1 MSENENVSGTTG
13 DTGHTGNGGGADA
26 AAGAGWG
33 WEPVPQ
39 GGDYDSDATA
49 FVQLPQ
55 DMLDALD
62 SGEPLAAPG
71 HGFVPPPMIMPLGS
85 SGSTDP
91 SATGTWTMPVQ
102 WPEAGGAPAQA
113 PADPGPARAPIPAS
127 IPLPASVAAA
137 FAAAEPEGQAEFHGG
152 AQPDASHAAAQPG
165 PHLASQA
172 GAHGAAQQQHAQQY
186 ADAQYGDPR
195 AGTDMGA
202 TAEWQ
207 FPDAL
212 HRDEDPSATG
222 HWTLPADLTGGAA
235 AGAGAGGVG
244 GDGFGGDGL
253 GGEGL
258 GQGGLGR
265 DGLGGDGLGQGG
277 LGGDGLGQGGLGRDG
292 LGGTGEF
299 RTGAHDSGW
308 GGAPG
313 EAPGASQAPWAAPE
327 APAGAGASAV
337 PEGLL
342 SSGVLPGE
350 GVPGAHGAAAGP
362 TGRGPRVLGGPGVG
376 TPLPEGYHQAGPE
389 PETALEAAPDIE
401 ASHGHGPAQPP
412 AGDERPRP
420 AEAEAEG
427 ADAAPEEG
435 PAPAA
440 VPGEAHAHGF
450 GEGPGAPAGA
460 EAAPVPDED
469 TAGDAVVAPAAHD
482 TGEFPLGE
490 AAYGE
495 ERHPAVAQHEHPAA
509 SYVLRVNGAD
519 RPVTGAWIGE
529 SLLYVLRER
538 LGLAGA
544 KDGCSQ
550 GECGACAVQVDGR
563 LVASCLVPAATAAGS
578 EVRTVEGLAQGGEL
592 SDVQQALCRSGGV
605 QCGFCVPGMAMTIHD
620 LLEGNHAP
628 SELETRQALCGNLC
642 RCSGYK
648 GVIEAVREVIAERE
662 TTAAQAAETPAE
674 PLIPHQAQPGE
685 GGVHAFD
692 PTAFGGHGF
701 DASAAGPGGTL
712 GGNGNG
718 FDAAAQA
725 PSPDGLFG
733 LNGFDPS
740 GAPVPG
746 PNGTLGGNGFD
757 AAGGFDAAAP
767 GPNGTLGGN
776 GFDVSG
782 GAAPGPTGT
791 LGGNGFEVAG
801 AFDAAGQAQAQAT
814 SPSPSPDGMFGGNGF
829 DPSGAATPGPTGTL
843 GGNGFDV
850 SGAAPAAGGFD
861 AFGTLDGAG
870 TPGIPGAPGGPT
882 PGPHGYDGTHGG
894 PHGGPQGGT
903 HGGTS
908 GFDGIHHN
916 GGMA

>member
-13 DTGHTGNGGGADA
+13 DTGNAGSMGNGGPDGA

-33 WEPVPQ
+33 WEPVPH

-62 SGEPLAAPG
+62 TGEPLAAPG

-91 SATGTWTMPVQ
+91 SATGTWTMPAQ

-113 PADPGPARAPIPAS
+113 QAADTAAAAPARGPIPAS

-137 FAAAEPEGQAEFHGG
+137 FAAAEPEAHAEFHGG
-152 AQPDASHAAAQPG
+152 ARPEGAQGQAEAQAQPQSGFRLASH
-165 PHLASQA
+165 A
-172 GAHGAAQQQHAQQY
+172 GAHGTAQHAAQVQHGEHGEPAGQGEHAGHTGHAEHAGHAGHAGHVGHAEQQHAQHY
-186 ADAQYGDPR
+186 ADPHAGADP
-195 AGTDMGA
+195 GA

-212 HRDEDPSATG
+212 HREEEPAATG
-222 HWTLPADLTGGAA
+222 HWTLPADLTGGGAA
-235 AGAGAGGVG
+235 AGAGAGAGVG
-244 GDGFGGDGL
+244 AGA
-253 GGEGL
+253 GGEVS
-258 GQGGLGR
+258 
-265 DGLGGDGLGQGG
+265 
-277 LGGDGLGQGGLGRDG
+277 
-292 LGGTGEF
+292 GGTGEF
-299 RTGAHDSGW
+299 RVGGPDAGW
-308 GGAPG
+308 GQAPVTLPGGAP
-313 EAPGASQAPWAAPE
+313 APWAAPE
-327 APAGAGASAV
+327 VPAGPGAEDVAAAAET
-337 PEGLL
+337 PL
-342 SSGVLPGE
+342 SSGVLPG
-350 GVPGAHGAAAGP
+350 GGAPGAHGAGVP
-362 TGRGPRVLGGPGVG
+362 GRGPRVLGGPGVG
-376 TPLPEGYHQAGPE
+376 TPLPEGYPQAGPE
-389 PETALEAAPDIE
+389 PESVLEAAPDIE

-427 ADAAPEEG
+427 AGTEPEEG
-435 PAPAA
+435 PAPAPA
-440 VPGEAHAHGF
+440 PGGAPGHGF
-450 GEGPGAPAGA
+450 AEGAAAPAGA
-460 EAAPVPDED
+460 EAAPAPGED
-469 TAGDAVVAPAAHD
+469 TADSAVPSPAGHD

-490 AAYGE
+490 AAYEE
-495 ERHPAVAQHEHPAA
+495 ERQPAVAHHEHPSA

-578 EVRTVEGLAQGGEL
+578 EVRTVEGLARGGEL

-628 SELETRQALCGNLC
+628 SDLETRQALCGNLC

-662 TTAAQAAETPAE
+662 ATAAQAAEGMAPEAPAE
-674 PLIPHQAQPGE
+674 ALIPHQAQPGE
-685 GGVHAFD
+685 GGVH
-692 PTAFGGHGF
+692 GF
-701 DASAAGPGGTL
+701 DAPAPGPDGTF
-712 GGNGNG
+712 GGNG
-718 FDAAAQA
+718 FDVSGAFDT
-725 PSPDGLFG
+725 SG
-733 LNGFDPS
+733 GFDP
-740 GAPVPG
+740 ALPG
-746 PNGTLGGNGFD
+746 PNGTLGGNGFEV
-757 AAGGFDAAAP
+757 AAGFDTAAP

-776 GFDVSG
+776 GFDAS
-782 GAAPGPTGT
+782 
-791 LGGNGFEVAG
+791 G
-801 AFDAAGQAQAQAT
+801 AFAPATAAG
-814 SPSPSPDGMFGGNGF
+814 GF
-829 DPSGAATPGPTGTL
+829 DTATG
-843 GGNGFDV
+843 
-850 SGAAPAAGGFD
+850 AGGFD
-861 AFGTLDGAG
+861 AFDALDTTGALGIPG
-870 TPGIPGAPGGPT
+870 TPGATGGAAPAPHGFE
-882 PGPHGYDGTHGG
+882 GPHGPHGPGHGTPQG
-894 PHGGPQGGT
+894 PHGT
-903 HGGTS
+903 SSS